1 MSGYAHLVLETLH
14 FVSLSD
20 SFLTNILSKWQNIL
34 AFFPISFLQTD
45 LKSIK
50 VDKKKFCTEHSAN
63 RALINFDHPFKW
75 STKEQRYGYF
85 SRQSNFSRVNS
96 KQVVTKQQLTCTGTL
111 ITWQSKS
118 EQHKGKRTRD
128 YKEKGSFLGLS
139 ESKMENRLKDTAESS
154 LMIWRREQLRKG
166 AHEHF
171 IIMLYTLNGF
181 FYFNASVTS
190 PSTGRNTW
198 GNGEEQWFFLTPGLK
213 DDNFLPLALAIPMW
227 KETLASEEKDECTD
241 LQRSC
246 WDKWQQSWGVQ
257 LLKPRVESISG
268 CSD

>member
-20 SFLTNILSKWQNIL
+20 SFLTNILSKLQNIL

-50 VDKKKFCTEHSAN
+50 VDKKKFCTGHSAN

-75 STKEQRYGYF
+75 STKEQRCGYF

-128 YKEKGSFLGLS
+128 YKEKGSFLGPS
-139 ESKMENRLKDTAESS
+139 ESKMENRLKDTAESG

-171 IIMLYTLNGF
+171 ITMLYTLNGC
-181 FYFNASVTS
+181 FYFNASCHFTQHWQKYLGEWRRTVVLPNS
-190 PSTGRNTW
+190 RLERWQFSALGPCSTHVEGDLGQW
-198 GNGEEQWFFLTPGLK
+198 GKRW
-213 DDNFLPLALAIPMW
+213 MYRS
-227 KETLASEEKDECTD
+227 SEE
-241 LQRSC
+241 
-246 WDKWQQSWGVQ
+246 
-257 LLKPRVESISG
+257 LLGQMAAKLGSPAAEA
-268 CSD
+268 